1 MDAQAGA
8 GRLGHA
14 LVADFNECVC
24 VLHSHAFGVLYK
36 HTNNSLRMTEDLNR
50 GRDVKP
56 HFLQVRVLGLSVL
69 ELLEEHGDGDSRV
82 PPRLAKPEP
91 LRLGWRALHLK
102 KMAGAI
108 PLHILI

>member
-14 LVADFNECVC
+14 LVADFNECVW

-56 HFLQVRVLGLSVL
+56 HFLQVRSLDCLSWNYSRNMEMETAGFL
-69 ELLEEHGDGDSRV
+69 PNLLNQN
-82 PPRLAKPEP
+82 L
-91 LRLGWRALHLK
+91 
-102 KMAGAI
+102 
-108 PLHILI
+108 